1 VNVAHTDRII
11 EGLRFVFV
19 ELPKFKPKTIAEK
32 KMTVLWLR
40 FLTEIDEDTV
50 EASSEL
56 LENEATRKAL
66 SIVEKSAMTE
76 GQLYAYEKFWRAVID
91 EEVHFRVH
99 YQDGF
104 DKGMVKGRAEGREE
118 GRAEGRAE
126 ERIKNARSLKANG
139 IPLDTIASSLGLSQD
154 EIEELT
160 QNRPR

>member
-1 VNVAHTDRII
+1 
-11 EGLRFVFV
+11 
-19 ELPKFKPKTIAEK
+19 
-32 KMTVLWLR
+32 
-40 FLTEIDEDTV
+40 
-50 EASSEL
+50 
-56 LENEATRKAL
+56 
-66 SIVEKSAMTE
+66 MTE

-126 ERIKNARSLKANG
+126 ERIKNARNLKANG
-139 IPLDTIASSLGLSQD
+139 IPLDIIASSLGLSQD

-160 QNRPR
+160 QNRPQ